1 MKFKRQKLFNDEYL
15 KNPNFV
21 TPYEKSKWTKKF
33 TNWCNEMYYK
43 YGSQN
48 GLFCCSYMKIC
59 DECDLKYLQGC
70 RDCVEQIKQWYKKH
84 NKEIP
89 YRNYDFKKIFNEVEK
104 RE

>member
-1 MKFKRQKLFNDEYL
+1 MKIKRQKLFNDEYL

-48 GLFCCSYMKIC
+48 GLSTI
-59 DECDLKYLQGC
+59 L
-70 RDCVEQIKQWYKKH
+70 I
-84 NKEIP
+84 
-89 YRNYDFKKIFNEVEK
+89 
-104 RE
+104 